1 MDDFEE
7 FRTLLDDVTANVV
20 EIAKELE
27 LEVKPED
34 AYEFLWSHDKISVD
48 EELLLMDEQRK
59 QFLEMEST
67 PDEHVVKMV

>member
-48 EELLLMDEQRK
+48 EELLLMDE
-59 QFLEMEST
+59 
-67 PDEHVVKMV
+67 